1 LAVKKVGYHDLDP
14 DVLNDILQKA
24 ASGSVAYD
32 DRALKKKLS
41 NLQQQMTEL
50 NRNGSENSFN
60 KFLDKVTENMLS
72 EDLLNKINK
81 ALKAIDGTDSD
92 QQRLNEEFI
101 EKIDSASQKCSDEA
115 VTRSAKDESHDSKIT
130 EIQTTIDAFND
141 AITAMEAALDA
152 IRNASYDML
161 IGATETSDGSSGMV
175 PAPLAGEQK
184 CVLTGD
190 AKWTSQNDIEAGRAM
205 NDENGTSITQYIK
218 DITFDEEN
226 KKLVLT
232 RGNAETKEIPLAE

>member
-1 LAVKKVGYHDLDP
+1 
-14 DVLNDILQKA
+14 
-24 ASGSVAYD
+24 
-32 DRALKKKLS
+32 
-41 NLQQQMTEL
+41 
-50 NRNGSENSFN
+50 
-60 KFLDKVTENMLS
+60 MLS

-101 EKIDSASQKCSDEA
+101 EKIDSANQKCSDEA
-115 VTRSAKDESHDSKIT
+115 IARSAKDESHDSQIA
-130 EIQTTIDAFND
+130 EIQATISAFND

-152 IRNASYDML
+152 IRSASYDML
-161 IGATETSDGSSGMV
+161 AGATETEEGSSGMV
-175 PAPLAGEQK
+175 PTPLAGEQEH
-184 CVLTGD
+184 VLTGN
-190 AKWTSQNDIEAGRAM
+190 AQWTPQGSIKAGMAE
-205 NDENGTSITQYIK
+205 NDENGVPITQYIK